1 VIDQKRFAK
10 ICDDTVHNQKCVTH
24 IGTYNEKIMH
34 LILKKYIDPDESHH
48 EKKCCGFFA
57 DILDGSN
64 VTEIQTGSLSPLK
77 KKLLKLS
84 ELGYNINVVHPIP
97 AKKWILWLDNDS
109 GEITKKRL
117 SPKKGSKYNFL
128 TELVHALPLLMK
140 DSIKFTVLFLEVE
153 EYRNLNGWD
162 KTKKRGSTKNV
173 SVPLGLIDELCI
185 SSPDDYYGL
194 IPSKLPDTFT
204 TAEFAKAAGITRH
217 RAYAAIRVLKEV
229 FAIEPDHTVKR
240 EIYYKRTF
248 DTKTENVLKGEQNE
262 ADKV

>member
-1 VIDQKRFAK
+1 MIDQKRFAK

-84 ELGYNINVVHPIP
+84 ELGYSINVVHPIP
-97 AKKWILWLDNDS
+97 AKKWILWLDTDS

-128 TELVHALPLLMK
+128 TELVHVLPLLMK

-153 EYRNLNGWD
+153 EYRNLNG
-162 KTKKRGSTKNV
+162 
-173 SVPLGLIDELCI
+173 
-185 SSPDDYYGL
+185 
-194 IPSKLPDTFT
+194 
-204 TAEFAKAAGITRH
+204 
-217 RAYAAIRVLKEV
+217 
-229 FAIEPDHTVKR
+229 
-240 EIYYKRTF
+240 
-248 DTKTENVLKGEQNE
+248 
-262 ADKV
+262 